1 MTDSNYALGVDIGT
15 SHVRAVLAYHE
26 DGNTNI
32 LGYEE
37 DTYNQEYEALHLG
50 RIVNSENA
58 SNTINRVIERL
69 SEKLQEP
76 IDRICVN
83 VSMMEIGS
91 STKKVDFV
99 KEDGQKFTIN
109 NAIVENLINS
119 SRESFKNN
127 SKDNELLHAIP
138 ADFFRDEVKYT
149 KNPIGS
155 TVNKLSCNVKNVYIK
170 PQFLDEYY
178 NGLRE
183 VQTHGLKNKQSVLVE
198 NLLFSP
204 LADMFSLLSPID
216 KEEGVIII
224 NIGAGLTKF
233 SVFSENAPRLIEMLP
248 FGGDNITQDI
258 EQAFNINQKEAEL
271 LKKACMSRDSREIE
285 INEVMTVLGKDDLPP
300 KRFLEKNVAEV
311 AEWRLKEI
319 IALIHQKLLNAGINE
334 IPPRG
339 IILAGDM
346 AKLSVLNYLVRK
358 EFATDAV
365 RIGIST
371 RNIAGTANLELAH
384 PRYATAIGL
393 VLSQFVPFD
402 GRVKTVS
409 IQGATKQSRSN
420 NLGKNLWNRLIGGD
434 RDNLDQRYAD

>member
-1 MTDSNYALGVDIGT
+1 
-15 SHVRAVLAYHE
+15 
-26 DGNTNI
+26 
-32 LGYEE
+32 
-37 DTYNQEYEALHLG
+37 
-50 RIVNSENA
+50 
-58 SNTINRVIERL
+58 
-69 SEKLQEP
+69 
-76 IDRICVN
+76 
-83 VSMMEIGS
+83 
-91 STKKVDFV
+91 
-99 KEDGQKFTIN
+99 
-109 NAIVENLINS
+109 
-119 SRESFKNN
+119 
-127 SKDNELLHAIP
+127 
-138 ADFFRDEVKYT
+138 
-149 KNPIGS
+149 
-155 TVNKLSCNVKNVYIK
+155 
-170 PQFLDEYY
+170 
-178 NGLRE
+178 
-183 VQTHGLKNKQSVLVE
+183 
-198 NLLFSP
+198 
-204 LADMFSLLSPID
+204 
-216 KEEGVIII
+216 
-224 NIGAGLTKF
+224 
-233 SVFSENAPRLIEMLP
+233 
-248 FGGDNITQDI
+248 
-258 EQAFNINQKEAEL
+258 
-271 LKKACMSRDSREIE
+271 
-285 INEVMTVLGKDDLPP
+285 
-300 KRFLEKNVAEV
+300 V